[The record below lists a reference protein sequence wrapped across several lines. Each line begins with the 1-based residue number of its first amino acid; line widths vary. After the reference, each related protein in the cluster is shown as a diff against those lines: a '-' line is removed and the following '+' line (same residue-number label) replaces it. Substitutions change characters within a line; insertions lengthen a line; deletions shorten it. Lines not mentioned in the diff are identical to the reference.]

1 MKQRLDQSYQE
12 KQAAVCACVWVIKVL
27 KVISIQVTHGEWCQY
42 FTVEERGSCGEKY
55 NLSFTWNQR
64 SQTQSIVSAYTVVL
78 VSAIVGV
85 HAFPSTV
92 SYSKERLAEVN
103 KLRLFL

>member
-1 MKQRLDQSYQE
+1 M
-12 KQAAVCACVWVIKVL
+12 
-27 KVISIQVTHGEWCQY
+27 THGEWCQY

-78 VSAIVGV
+78 VSVIVGV